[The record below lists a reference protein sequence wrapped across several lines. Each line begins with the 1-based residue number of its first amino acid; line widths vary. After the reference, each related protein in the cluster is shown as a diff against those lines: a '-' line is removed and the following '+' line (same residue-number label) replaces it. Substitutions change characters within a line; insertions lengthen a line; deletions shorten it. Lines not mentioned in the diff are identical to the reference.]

1 MTKILRIYALAAAGA
16 LLILYVFS
24 SVQAHAA
31 SLETSADATYKLYA
45 DGRGICSIQH
55 IKNVDEGALMLT
67 ASHCIQGDK
76 DTKYSLHLENRGTS
90 VGPKD
95 VQTLEIRDER
105 VFYLRV
111 LRDDPKGDVAL
122 LVTKSKTAGAEL
134 GDPIDLATVDEA
146 NTVKFGDD
154 LIVLGFPAAAEKTIT
169 KGQFTGKINGVL
181 DTQYNY
187 QTNIP
192 VAGGN
197 SGGGLYANFWNPKD
211 GTADWKLIGT
221 TFAKRSDND
230 IMTYF
235 SVAEAI
241 KEITAGYMKQGETQT
256 PEAPK
261 STTIDER

>member
-1 MTKILRIYALAAAGA
+1 MTKIVGIYALAAAGA
-16 LLILYVFS
+16 LLILFVMS
-24 SVQAHAA
+24 SAFAA

-67 ASHCIQGDK
+67 ASHCIQGPA

-197 SGGGLYANFWNPKD
+197 SGGGLYANFPKD
-211 GTADWKLIGT
+211 GTANWKLIGT
-221 TFAKRSDND
+221 TFAKRGDND

-256 PEAPK
+256 PVAPK
-261 STTIDER
+261 ATTIDER

>member
-1 MTKILRIYALAAAGA
+1 MTKIVGIYALAAAGA
-16 LLILYVFS
+16 LLILFVMS
-24 SVQAHAA
+24 SAFAA

-67 ASHCIQGDK
+67 ASHCIQGEK
-76 DTKYSLHLENRGTS
+76 DTKYSLRLENQGTS
-90 VGPKD
+90 IGPKD
-95 VQTLEIRDER
+95 VQTLEIKDER
-105 VFYLRV
+105 VFYLRI

-154 LIVLGFPAAAEKTIT
+154 LIVLGFPAAEQKTIT
-169 KGQFTGKINGVL
+169 KGQFTAKINGVL

-197 SGGGLYANFWNPKD
+197 SGGGLYANFPKAD

-221 TFAKRSDND
+221 TFAKRNDNNV
-230 IMTYF
+230 MTYF

-241 KEITAGYMKQGETQT
+241 KDITAGYMKQGETQT
-256 PEAPK
+256 PTAPK
-261 STTIDER
+261 ATTIDER

>member
-1 MTKILRIYALAAAGA
+1 MTKTVVTWALAIAGA
-16 LLILYVFS
+16 FLCLFVAASAF
-24 SVQAHAA
+24 AA
-31 SLETSADATYKLYA
+31 SLETSAGATYKLYA
-45 DGRGICSIQH
+45 DGRGICSVQH

-67 ASHCIQGDK
+67 ASHCIQGEK
-76 DTKYSLHLENRGTS
+76 DTKYSLHLENQGTS
-90 VGPKD
+90 IGPKD
-95 VQTLEIRDER
+95 MQTLEIKDER

-122 LVTKSKTAGAEL
+122 LVTKSATAGADL

-146 NTVKFGDD
+146 NSVKFGDD
-154 LIVLGFPAAAEKTIT
+154 LIVLGFPAAEQKTIT

-187 QTNIP
+187 QTNVP

-197 SGGGLYANFWNPKD
+197 SGGGLYANFPGKD
-211 GTADWKLIGT
+211 GAANWKLIGT

-230 IMTYF
+230 VMTYF

-241 KEITAGYMKQGETQT
+241 KEITAGYMRPGEAPT

-261 STTIDER
+261 TPTMDER

>member
-1 MTKILRIYALAAAGA
+1 MSKTVGIYALALAGA
-16 LLILYVFS
+16 LLCLFVAASAF
-24 SVQAHAA
+24 AA
-31 SLETSADATYKLYA
+31 SLETSAAATYKLYA

-67 ASHCIQGDK
+67 ASHCIQGEK

-95 VQTLEIRDER
+95 VQTLEIKDER
-105 VFYLRV
+105 VFYLRI

-122 LVTKSKTAGAEL
+122 LVTKSATAGAEL

-154 LIVLGFPAAAEKTIT
+154 LIVLGFPAAEQKTIT
-169 KGQFTGKINGVL
+169 KGQFTAKINGVL

-197 SGGGLYANFWNPKD
+197 SGGGLYANFPGKD
-211 GTADWKLIGT
+211 GAANWKLIGT
-221 TFAKRSDND
+221 TFAKRNDND
-230 IMTYF
+230 VMTYF

-241 KEITAGYMKQGETQT
+241 KDITAGYMKPGETRT

-261 STTIDER
+261 ATTMDER

>member
-1 MTKILRIYALAAAGA
+1 MTKIVGIYALAAAGA
-16 LLILYVFS
+16 LLILFVMS
-24 SVQAHAA
+24 SAFAA
-31 SLETSADATYKLYA
+31 SLETSAGATYKLYA

-197 SGGGLYANFWNPKD
+197 SGGGLYANFPKD
-211 GTADWKLIGT
+211 GVADWKLIGT
-221 TFAKRSDND
+221 TFAKRGDND

-241 KEITAGYMKQGETQT
+241 KEITAGYMKPGETQT
-256 PEAPK
+256 PVAPK
-261 STTIDER
+261 ATTIDER

>member
-1 MTKILRIYALAAAGA
+1 MNKSLMYALAAAGA
-16 LLILYVFS
+16 LLICFVVTSVF
-24 SVQAHAA
+24 AA
-31 SLETSADATYKLYA
+31 SLETSANATYKLYE
-45 DGRGICSIQH
+45 DNEGICSIQH

-67 ASHCIQGDK
+67 ASHCVQAKKSTFSI
-76 DTKYSLHLENRGTS
+76 HLINQGTS
-90 VGPKD
+90 VGPRD
-95 VQTLEIRDER
+95 EQSLEIKDER

-111 LRDDPKGDVAL
+111 LRDDPKSDVAL

-146 NTVKFGDD
+146 NSVKFGDD
-154 LIVLGFPAAAEKTIT
+154 LIVLGFPAVKEKTLT

-192 VAGGN
+192 IAGGN
-197 SGGGLYANFWNPKD
+197 SGGGLYANFPGTD
-211 GTADWKLIGT
+211 GVANWKLIGT

-230 IMTYF
+230 VMTYF

-256 PEAPK
+256 PVAPK
-261 STTIDER
+261 ATTIDER